1 MGTLNP
7 TITRRPAFT
16 AEIAEK
22 PVTLFCNDEKHGLGK
37 DGFRRR
43 LILSALSTCS
53 AVSTVAMC
61 KL

>member
-37 DGFRRR
+37 RRIPPKADS
-43 LILSALSTCS
+43 LCALC
-53 AVSTVAMC
+53 VLGG